1 MPMLFVLGC
10 ATQNQTADG
19 IRHFGQARYD
29 AAMTA
34 FQSALKANPNDAN
47 ALYNIAATYH
57 QSARV
62 ALRSGQAA
70 AAQQFYEQATQYYQ
84 LSLAQNANH
93 TEAYRGLATLYMDCQ
108 NAEAAFQLL
117 IGWYNANPISHEP
130 KLELARLHQEFA
142 QIAMIQGRT
151 EVANQS
157 RSSAE
162 QLLLQVLTMEPTHHR
177 ALRASGFLKEQSGD
191 ISGAVFDYKRSLQA
205 NSQQKDLE
213 DRIALLVRQ

>member
-1 MPMLFVLGC
+1 MTGSVYFDTVNGS
-10 ATQNQTADG
+10 QNLAVRQTYG
-19 IRHFGQARYD
+19 HTRPGLNFLIMNRFNR
-29 AAMTA
+29 
-34 FQSALKANPNDAN
+34 
-47 ALYNIAATYH
+47 NI
-57 QSARV
+57 
-62 ALRSGQAA
+62 
-70 AAQQFYEQATQYYQ
+70 FY
-84 LSLAQNANH
+84 
-93 TEAYRGLATLYMDCQ
+93 CQ

-162 QLLLQVLTMEPTHHR
+162 QLLQQVLTMEPTHHR